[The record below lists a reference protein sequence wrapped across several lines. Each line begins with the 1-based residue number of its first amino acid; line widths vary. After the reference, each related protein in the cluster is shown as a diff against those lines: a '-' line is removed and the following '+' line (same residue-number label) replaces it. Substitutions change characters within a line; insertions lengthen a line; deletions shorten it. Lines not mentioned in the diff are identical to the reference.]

1 MLHMIL
7 SDPPIFFGYGS
18 LTKKVQQTKTLCLIY
33 FTNNKFSLN
42 VMHVAYNLTMTIRF
56 FPPKRETIRK
66 QYFVPQVPKT
76 CDPILF

>member
-33 FTNNKFSLN
+33 FKNNKF
-42 VMHVAYNLTMTIRF
+42 F
-56 FPPKRETIRK
+56 FK
-66 QYFVPQVPKT
+66 
-76 CDPILF
+76 CDACDLQFNDNH